1 MLCKIKILFL
11 RASYKYTFF
20 DTNVFMIVLKL
31 PVFDI
36 VEVFIWILFSENR
49 SSIQWSLVNA
59 KIAPILTQLKLQEFR
74 TDPSTSTFVPYK

>member
-1 MLCKIKILFL
+1 MLCKIKRLFL

-36 VEVFIWILFSENR
+36 VDFLFGFYFLKIVPLFNG
-49 SSIQWSLVNA
+49 LVKA